1 MEFFGGIPRLFIGE
15 RRLDFWR
22 SNMDQVWTAELR
34 TEEGKGASRRL
45 RLAGK
50 VPAIVYGGEQDAKSI
65 ALKSNQI
72 ERALKLNFDLYNAE
86 LTLEGEGVS
95 EKCVIKDMQRHPAT
109 GFVSHIDFQRATD
122 KSIIVKRIPLKFV
135 GKSVA
140 PGVKIGGIMSFMQSN
155 VEVSCLTKDL
165 PTAIEVDVSKLESGE
180 SLRLSELVIPTGV
193 KLTALSHGNSDYD
206 QAVVG
211 VSKVKLVK

>member
-1 MEFFGGIPRLFIGE
+1 
-15 RRLDFWR
+15 
-22 SNMDQVWTAELR
+22 MDQVWTAELR
-34 TEEGKGASRRL
+34 IEEGKGASRRL
-45 RLAGK
+45 RLTGK
-50 VPAIVYGGEQDAKSI
+50 VPAIIYGGEQDAKSV

-95 EKCVIKDMQRHPAT
+95 EKCVIKDLQRHPAT
-109 GFVSHIDFQRATD
+109 GFISHIDFQRVTD
-122 KSIIVKRIPLKFV
+122 KSVIVKRIPLKFV
-135 GKSVA
+135 GKEVA

-155 VEVSCLTKDL
+155 VEVSCLTKAL

-180 SLRLSELVIPTGV
+180 SLRLSELVIPAGV
-193 KLTALSHGNSDYD
+193 KLTALTHGNSDYD

-211 VSKVKLVK
+211 ISKVKLAK